1 MRNEDVLH
9 GHMRTHLMGASG
21 GTAAFERVAHTHGI
35 PEVAQGLKAMAEEIK
50 QERDWLRE
58 MMADV
63 GIEPSAVSR
72 IASQGAE
79 AFARFRPTPR
89 LIGRSDLMDVLE
101 LEALYAAVV
110 TKRNG
115 WRLMRQA
122 ARAGANLDIAQL
134 DELERWADSQLERL
148 ADWHALTAAQKFPA

>member
-35 PEVAQGLKAMAEEIK
+35 PEVAAGLKAMAEEIK

-63 GIEPSAVSR
+63 GIEPSVISR
-72 IASQGAE
+72 LASRGAE
-79 AFARFRPTPR
+79 TFAKFRPTLR
-89 LIGRSDLMDVLE
+89 LVGRSELMDVLQ
-101 LEALYAAVV
+101 LEALYAAVA

-115 WRLMRQA
+115 WRYMRQA
-122 ARAGANLDIAQL
+122 ARAGANLDLAQI

-148 ADWHALTAAQKFPA
+148 RDWHALTAATHFPA

>member
-35 PEVAQGLKAMAEEIK
+35 PEVAEGLNAMAEEIK
-50 QERDWLRE
+50 QEREWLRE

-63 GIEPSAVSR
+63 GIEPSVISKL
-72 IASQGAE
+72 ASEGAE
-79 AFARFRPTPR
+79 VVARFRPTLR
-89 LIGRSDLMDVLE
+89 LVGRSELMDVLQ

-115 WRLMRQA
+115 WRYMRQA

-148 ADWHALTAAQKFPA
+148 RDWHALTAAQHFPA

>member
-35 PEVAQGLKAMAEEIK
+35 PEVAAGLKAMAEEIK

-63 GIEPSAVSR
+63 GIEPSVISR
-72 IASQGAE
+72 LASQGAE
-79 AFARFRPTPR
+79 TFAKLRPTLR
-89 LIGRSDLMDVLE
+89 LVGRSELMDVLQ
-101 LEALYAAVV
+101 LEALYAAVA

-115 WRLMRQA
+115 WRYMRQA
-122 ARAGANLDIAQL
+122 ARAGANLDLAQI

-148 ADWHALTAAQKFPA
+148 RDWHALTAATHFPA

>member
-35 PEVAQGLKAMAEEIK
+35 PEVADGLKAMAEEIK
-50 QERDWLRE
+50 QEREWLRD

-63 GIEPSAVSR
+63 GIEPNVISKV
-72 IASQGAE
+72 ASQGAE
-79 AFARFRPTPR
+79 VVARFRPTLR
-89 LIGRSDLMDVLE
+89 LVGRSELMDVLQ

-115 WRLMRQA
+115 WRYMRQA

-148 ADWHALTAAQKFPA
+148 RDWHALTAATHFPA

>member
-9 GHMRTHLMGASG
+9 GHMRTHLLGASG

-35 PEVAQGLKAMAEEIK
+35 PEVAAGLKAMAEEIK

-63 GIEPSAVSR
+63 GIEPNVISR
-72 IASQGAE
+72 LASQGAE
-79 AFARFRPTPR
+79 TLAKFRPTPR
-89 LIGRSDLMDVLE
+89 LVGRSDLMDVLE

-122 ARAGANLDIAQL
+122 ARAGANLDLAQI

-148 ADWHALTAAQKFPA
+148 RDWHALTAATKFPA